1 MPQITPFINLC
12 SYIAMFSLAI
22 MIFLIFLF
30 RLYRIQGKNY
40 RAVAFFL
47 IVFTVLFLVA
57 TILVGILYR

>member
-1 MPQITPFINLC
+1 MPQITPFISLC

-40 RAVAFFL
+40 KPVAFFL